1 MEYFKV
7 YQCNLDKK
15 GSKYRY
21 FVQFQPISDCY
32 SSSHPYLFHRA
43 PLDQGGGK
51 NSKLLRGVHERDE
64 RGSKQA
70 GGGKWIT
77 VKISNIYCQ
86 HQFVFNLAPF
96 FSLSPSSPPSPN
108 FVAVPSPHSNPSYT
122 HHQQPSLDQFEEFLT
137 PAIDHRRYS
146 TVAIMFLSAAVL
158 KVRPPVRLS
167 ARGFGLSCSVSRR
180 GSKGRGRCSRCLLAG
195 SRARAARTRAAAR
208 PSRGPIED

>member
-1 MEYFKV
+1 M
-7 YQCNLDKK
+7 DKK

-77 VKISNIYCQ
+77 VKIINIYCLDAV
-86 HQFVFNLAPF
+86 HRHSPAIF
-96 FSLSPSSPPSPN
+96 FPKPSSLFLAD
-108 FVAVPSPHSNPSYT
+108 FVALARSWFDSSYT
-122 HHQQPSLDQFEEFLT
+122 HHQQPSLGRFEEFLT
-137 PAIDHRRYS
+137 PSIDHRRYS
-146 TVAIMFLSAAVL
+146 AVAILFLSAVVL
-158 KVRPPVRLS
+158 KVRPPMRLS
-167 ARGFGLSCSVSRR
+167 ARGFGSSCSVSKRERVR
-180 GSKGRGRCSRCLLAG
+180 G
-195 SRARAARTRAAAR
+195 
-208 PSRGPIED
+208 